1 MSTPQNSAY
10 ESNPSEVKQ
19 MDTASQRME
28 NKTHH
33 ISTPYDSRY
42 ASSPAEVKQMDTAQL
57 RRAFLIENIFA
68 ADQVTWTHTHYDRY
82 LTGGAMP
89 VKGPV
94 ILTSIDLLKADYFL
108 ERRELGMINVGGEGI
123 VEVDGEKFE
132 LAYKEALYIGKGKQ
146 QVIFHSKNTQQP
158 AKFYLNSTPAHH
170 AYPTRKVSK
179 NEAEIVTLG
188 ALETSNHRTINKLL
202 VNSVLETCQL
212 QMGMTEL
219 KPGSVWNTM
228 PAHTHDRRMEV
239 YFYFEVPE
247 GQSVCHFMGQPQET
261 RHVWMQNEQAII
273 SPPWSVHS
281 GAGTSNYTFIWGMAG
296 ENLDYGDMDHCK
308 ITELR

>member
-1 MSTPQNSAY
+1 MST
-10 ESNPSEVKQ
+10 
-19 MDTASQRME
+19 TF
-28 NKTHH
+28 
-33 ISTPYDSRY
+33 DSRY

-57 RRAFLIENIFA
+57 RQAFLITNIFE
-68 ADQVTWTHTHYDRY
+68 ADQITWTHSHYDRY

-94 ILTSIDLLKADYFL
+94 TLVSIDLLKANYFL

-132 LAYKEALYIGKGKQ
+132 LGYKEALYIGKGKQ
-146 QVIFHSKNTQQP
+146 QVIFSSKNAQTP

-170 AYPTRKVSK
+170 TYPTRKVSK
-179 NEAEIVTLG
+179 KEADVVTLG
-188 ALETSNHRTINKLL
+188 TLETSNHRTINKLL

-219 KPGSVWNTM
+219 QPASVWNTM

>member
-1 MSTPQNSAY
+1 MSTYY
-10 ESNPSEVKQ
+10 E
-19 MDTASQRME
+19 
-28 NKTHH
+28 
-33 ISTPYDSRY
+33 SRY
-42 ASSPAEVKQMDTAQL
+42 ANSPAEVKQMNTEQL
-57 RRAFLIENIFA
+57 RTAFLIEKIFSS
-68 ADQVTWTHTHYDRY
+68 DTISWVHTHYDRY
-82 LTGGAMP
+82 LAGGAMP
-89 VKGPV
+89 VSGP
-94 ILTSIDLLKADYFL
+94 LKLETIDLLKAGYFL
-108 ERRELGMINVGGEGI
+108 ERRELGMINVGGDGI

-132 LAYKEALYIGKGKQ
+132 LAFKEALYIGKGKKE
-146 QVIFHSKNTQQP
+146 VIFHSRDKSSP

-170 AYPTRKVSK
+170 TYPTRKVSK
-179 NEAEIVTLG
+179 KEAEIVTLG

-219 KPGSVWNTM
+219 QPGSVWNTM

-261 RHVWMQNEQAII
+261 RHIWMQNEQAVI
-273 SPPWSVHS
+273 SPPWSVHA

-308 ITELR
+308 ITDLR